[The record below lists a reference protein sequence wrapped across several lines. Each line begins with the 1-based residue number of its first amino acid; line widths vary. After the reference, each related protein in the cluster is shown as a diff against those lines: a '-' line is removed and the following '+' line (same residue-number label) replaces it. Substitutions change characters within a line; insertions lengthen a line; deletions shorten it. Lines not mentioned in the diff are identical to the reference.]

1 MHSFF
6 SPPFYPILSNY
17 LIIFQFFKYLS
28 VGTHSAFLPVG
39 TDKEGAMKIAIP
51 MFTNRVSPRFD
62 FASKVLIAAIDD
74 RRVLERQEFSLINLN
89 PIRRNSLLCELGV
102 NVLICGGISTF
113 AQRLAVGNGIDV
125 IPMVQG
131 EIEKVLNLFIRG
143 DLSSAIIPISSGK
156 GYRHQGKRKA
166 GCGRKRKKSY
176 HHKL

>member
-1 MHSFF
+1 M
-6 SPPFYPILSNY
+6 
-17 LIIFQFFKYLS
+17 
-28 VGTHSAFLPVG
+28 PVG
-39 TDKEGAMKIAIP
+39 TNSAFMLAGTREEDGMKIAIP

-62 FASKVLIAAIDD
+62 FASKVLIAAVAD
-74 RRVLERQEFSLINLN
+74 RQVLERQEFSLIHLN

-113 AQRLAVGNGIDV
+113 TRRLAVGNGIDV

-131 EIEKVLNLFIRG
+131 EIEEVLNLFMGG

-166 GCGRKRKKSY
+166 GCGRKSKKLF
-176 HHKL
+176 HHKR